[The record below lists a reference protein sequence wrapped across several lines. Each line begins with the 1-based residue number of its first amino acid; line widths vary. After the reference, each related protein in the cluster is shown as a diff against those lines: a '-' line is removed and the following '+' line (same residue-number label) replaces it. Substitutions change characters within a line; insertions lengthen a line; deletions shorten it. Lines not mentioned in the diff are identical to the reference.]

1 MRNNASDHSARL
13 FPFFTHEL
21 AGNPLFVHASTDEC
35 LQRGWYP
42 PLFDRPF
49 IPSDWYELYV
59 ALYLEKDLS
68 RLINIKDLSQF
79 HKFISLCAGER
90 FSFWHAPSAGE
101 VDLVVEQGNDIR
113 AIEIKSSA
121 TFRPELSTGLERWG
135 KLASLPPER
144 LSIVYDGVEQF
155 TFKGMRVVPWRTR
168 L

>member
-1 MRNNASDHSARL
+1 MRNNASDHSARN

-49 IPSDWYELYV
+49 IPSDWYEPYV

-121 TFRPELSTGLERWG
+121 SFRGERVSDE
-135 KLASLPPER
+135 ASCASDFSEKMVWIGDDTPFDR
-144 LSIVYDGVEQF
+144 AQYVVVMKVEH
-155 TFKGMRVVPWRTR
+155 P
-168 L
+168 